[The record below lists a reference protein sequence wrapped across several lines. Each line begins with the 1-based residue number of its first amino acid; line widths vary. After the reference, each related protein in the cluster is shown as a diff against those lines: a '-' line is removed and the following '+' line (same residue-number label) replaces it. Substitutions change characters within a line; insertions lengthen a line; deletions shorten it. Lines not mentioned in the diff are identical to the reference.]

1 MTREEKKEAI
11 AVISKIFTEAK
22 GVYLTDFSGINVD
35 TINDLRIEFR
45 ENNINYKIVKNT
57 LTRLS
62 IKDLSLD
69 DLRPYLDG
77 PTALA
82 YSYDDA
88 LIPGKLID
96 KFHKKTELMPIKAAL
111 IDGTV
116 YDQSMTLKIVNLP
129 TRDELIARMLS
140 TLNSP
145 ISGLVMVMNGILRN
159 LVGVLDAVRSKKE
172 AESGGDKHD
181 TAPTDSGDKQEN
193 SEEAGAPE
201 VTAKTLSGQE
211 TDGDASVEEKTNDA
225 VDEAHEEPKN
235 DTEKENNKEE

>member
-1 MTREEKKEAI
+1 MTREEKEK
-11 AVISKIFTEAK
+11 AVAELSKIFTEAK

-35 TINDLRIEFR
+35 TINELRSKFR

-62 IKDLSLD
+62 IKDLPLD

-82 YSYDDA
+82 FSYDDA

-96 KFHKKTELMPIKAAL
+96 EFHKKTELMPIKAAL

-129 TRDELIARMLS
+129 TRDELIARMLC

-145 ISGLVMVMNGILRN
+145 ISGLVIVMSGIVRN

-172 AESGGDKHD
+172 NEGGGDKHD
-181 TAPTDSGDKQEN
+181 TAQAVSDDNKD
-193 SEEAGAPE
+193 EAGTPE
-201 VTAKTLSGQE
+201 VTEETSSGQE
-211 TDGDASVEEKTNDA
+211 TAGAASVEEKTEGA
-225 VDEAHEEPKN
+225 AGEAHEEAKN
-235 DTEKENNKEE
+235 NAEKESNKEE